1 MKFKTLMLIKAV
13 VSLFFGIAFI
23 FSPSKLFLIFGVPL
37 SGGAVF
43 PAWEYGAALF
53 GNMTLTWYARN
64 AAESDA
70 RLAIIPLTWYARNA
84 AESDARLAIILAL
97 FVYDAIGVIM
107 SLIAVFKGLLNPLG
121 WLVVIIY
128 LFFTLVYGYFLMVK
142 PKDSETIS

>member
-70 RLAIIPLTWYARNA
+70 RLAIIR
-84 AESDARLAIILAL
+84 AL